1 MTPQAVLKL
10 GLVDMYVCVCVE
22 KCLYRVEYTSSRLI
36 SLFLFTSNLICFA
49 RLTGPD
55 SPGGNRLM
63 NMHQHKS
70 DARDLGQLLL
80 YINQGWEFAHQFS

>member
-1 MTPQAVLKL
+1 
-10 GLVDMYVCVCVE
+10 MYVCVFVL
-22 KCLYRVEYTSSRLI
+22 KNVYRVEYTSSRLI

-55 SPGGNRLM
+55 SPGGYRLM

-70 DARDLGQLLL
+70 DSRDLGQLPL